1 MLGGGGR
8 CGHRVRHR
16 RGRTIRAAG
25 GQAGSGQPCPGRDPG
40 PGRTGGPGPAQLGGV
55 KERCLLAALAVH
67 RGEAVSTAALL
78 DALWGDRPPRTAAK
92 TLQNYVLRVRRALAG
107 DGDLSIVTRPAGYCL
122 RGAQEMVDAGLAESL
137 IGAGRQ
143 AMAGGDAAAAAR
155 LLRQALDLWRG
166 PALAEFADQQFAAAE
181 ALRLEELREAALE
194 DLFDAEL
201 ALGRHHEV
209 VASLEALVTSGPLRE
224 RRWGQ
229 LMAAL
234 YRDGRQAEALDAF
247 HRLRQLLA
255 QDLGVDPGADLRQLY
270 QAILHQSP
278 ELAWQPQQ
286 RSRKTTGPGYFGR
299 VPEMSHLVG
308 RFEDAAAGRGGVVLL
323 AGEPGIGKS
332 HALQQLA
339 GVARASSA
347 TVLSG
352 RCVEGT
358 WVPPFRPFAEAID
371 GYGESV
377 GPERLAAEFGPA
389 AAVLARIAPR
399 LPELLPD
406 LTPPPS
412 LQPDAERFR
421 LLDAAAQFFTALSA
435 HATVLLILDD
445 LHWADAGTAMM
456 MRHVARS
463 CAHRRLLIAGAY
475 RTTEMITEDPLT
487 DMLGALQAET
497 ECSTI
502 PLRALGTEAVGQLV
516 AAEAGAPV
524 SPSLAAAIA
533 AHTGGNPFFAKEMI
547 RHLIEERVL
556 DEGSSGVLAKDSSG
570 ALEAGL
576 PLVAVPEG
584 VRQVL
589 ARRRARLPAE
599 ANGLAECAS
608 GFAGPF
614 LFPVAAAAAD
624 LDDTAALSAL
634 DKLLAAAMIRPG
646 ETAERYEFGHAL
658 ARQAIYDTLSPS
670 RQARLHRRLAHGLE
684 AARARVPACTEPAE
698 IVAQYASSR
707 ALPGAAAGVPV
718 AIEAADLAQA
728 AGAHETA
735 VAFLTTAAELAGPD
749 DERLTTIHARLGLAL
764 AWALRFDEA
773 VTAARAAAERMA
785 DTEGAPAAA
794 DYLAE
799 VTSALSAAGSSVH
812 AWRLAPGG
820 LAYAGS
826 ARNEPWAALTL
837 LALDRKEAADPAYI
851 GLPLDQPRRRQAL
864 AILYR
869 SPRVVS
875 RGVDLAR
882 YAVAAIYGR
891 RENVPAEAAEDPT
904 VLLYLMGALRPAL
917 PVFEEAAARARARG
931 ELAREVHCRASIA
944 RALAALGDL
953 GGAREALAEA
963 RELAGRIP
971 GTGWSWERIHVVGA
985 RDALALATGEDWA
998 GLQAVFDEFVGT
1010 DDPVVRWARAPMC
1023 AGCARTAA
1031 HLGHDERA
1039 MALLA
1044 LPVQALGRAPGWA
1057 LNYTRTAS
1065 DTAEALWLL
1074 DRRDHL
1080 RSVEAAL
1087 RLKALPADFRFPM
1100 MDLRLSLAR
1109 LCAIDARWEE
1119 ASHWFGRAR
1128 QALED
1133 QGARPLRAI
1142 ADFDQALMHARHRRH
1157 ASARPLLEAAAGQFQ
1172 RIGMTGWLRRAEQLD
1187 ALVS

>member
-1 MLGGGGR
+1 VG
-8 CGHRVRHR
+8 
-16 RGRTIRAAG
+16 TAFAAG
-25 GQAGSGQPCPGRDPG
+25 GAGPPERLAARREPVSQARVGILG
-40 PGRTGGPGPAQLGGV
+40 PVELAGGGPARLGGV

-67 RGEAVSTAALL
+67 CGQAVSATALL

-92 TLQNYVLRVRRALAG
+92 TLQNYVLRVRRALARAG
-107 DGDLSIVTRPAGYCL
+107 DGDPSIVTLPAGYCL
-122 RGAQEMVDAGLAESL
+122 RAAPGMVDAGLAESL

-143 AMAGGDAAAAAR
+143 ELAGGDPAAAAR

-166 PALAEFADQQFAAAE
+166 PALAEFAGRPFAAAE
-181 ALRLEELREAALE
+181 ALRLGELREAALE

-201 ALGRHHEV
+201 ALGRHHEM

-234 YRDGRQAEALDAF
+234 YRDGRQAEALGAF

-255 QDLGVDPGADLRQLY
+255 QDLGVDPGAELCQLH
-270 QAILHQSP
+270 QAILQQSP
-278 ELAWQPQQ
+278 GLAWQPRP
-286 RSRKTTGPGYFGR
+286 RSPEAAGPGYFGR
-299 VPEMSHLVG
+299 VPEMSRLLG
-308 RFEDAAAGRGGVVLL
+308 RLGEAAAGRGGVVLV

-332 HALQQLA
+332 HALRQLA
-339 GVARASSA
+339 GAARASSA
-347 TVLSG
+347 TVLTG
-352 RCVEGT
+352 RCAEGT
-358 WVPPFRPFAEAID
+358 WVPPFRPFAEAIA
-371 GYGESV
+371 GYAESV
-377 GPERLAAEFGPA
+377 GTERLAADLGPA
-389 AAVLARIAPR
+389 AAVLARIVPG
-399 LPELLPD
+399 LPELLPG
-406 LTPPPS
+406 LTPPPP

-421 LLDAAAQFFTALSA
+421 LLDAAAQFFAALSA

-456 MRHVARS
+456 VRHVARS
-463 CAHRRLLIAGAY
+463 CGHRRLLIAAAY
-475 RTTEMITEDPLT
+475 RTTEMITEDPLA
-487 DMLGALQAET
+487 DVLGALQAET

-524 SPSLAAAIA
+524 SPSLAAAIT

-547 RHLIEERVL
+547 RHLMEERAL
-556 DEGSSGVLAKDSSG
+556 DEGGPGVLAQDSSG
-570 ALEAGL
+570 GLEAGP
-576 PLVAVPEG
+576 PLMAVPEG

-599 ANGLAECAS
+599 ANRLAECAS
-608 GFAGPF
+608 GFTGPF
-614 LFPVAAAAAD
+614 LFPVAAAAAG
-624 LDDTAALSAL
+624 LGDTAALSAL
-634 DKLLAAAMIRPG
+634 DQLLAAAMIRPG

-670 RQARLHRRLAHGLE
+670 RQARLHRRLARGLE
-684 AARARVPACTEPAE
+684 AARARVPACTDPAE
-698 IVAQYASSR
+698 IVAQYAGSQ
-707 ALPGAAAGVPV
+707 ALPGAAAGVPA

-728 AGAHETA
+728 AGAHEAA

-749 DERLTTIHARLGLAL
+749 DGRLTTIHARLGPAL
-764 AWALRFDEA
+764 AWALRFDQA
-773 VTAARAAAERMA
+773 VTAARAAAERVA
-785 DTEGAPAAA
+785 GTEGALAAA

-799 VTSALSAAGSSVH
+799 VTAALSAAGSSAH
-812 AWRLAPGG
+812 AWMLAPGG
-820 LAYAGS
+820 LAYAGP
-826 ARNEPWAALTL
+826 ARNEAWAALTL
-837 LALDRKEAADPAYI
+837 LALDRKEAADPEHV

-875 RGVDLAR
+875 RSVDLAR

-891 RENVPAEAAEDPT
+891 RADVPAEAAQDPT
-904 VLLYLMGALRPAL
+904 VLLYLLGALRPAL

-953 GGAREALAEA
+953 GGARAALAEA
-963 RELAGRIP
+963 RELADRIP

-998 GLQAVFDEFVGT
+998 GLQAVFDELVGT
-1010 DDPVVRWARAPMC
+1010 DDPVARWARAPMR

-1031 HLGHDERA
+1031 HLGHGERA

-1044 LPVQALGRAPGWA
+1044 LPVQALGRAPAWA

-1074 DRRDHL
+1074 DRRDHVH
-1080 RSVEAAL
+1080 SVEDAL
-1087 RLKALPADFRFPM
+1087 RRKALPADFRFPM

-1109 LCAIDARWEE
+1109 LCAVDDRPEE
-1119 ASHWFGRAR
+1119 ASHWFGQAR
-1128 QALED
+1128 PALEE

-1142 ADFDQALMHARHRRH
+1142 ADFDHALMHARHGRH

-1172 RIGMTGWLRRAEQLD
+1172 RIGMTGWLRRAEELG